1 MSEENWAPLSLHC
14 RPLRFGNKEGDRLPH
29 QTKNGVSARGCD
41 SVCIEICR
49 PYQAS
54 LLTWSMMLDLM
65 FEALFL

>member
-1 MSEENWAPLSLHC
+1 MPLSLHC
-14 RPLRFGNKEGDRLPH
+14 RSLRFGNKKCGGAATPNE
-29 QTKNGVSARGCD
+29 KNGVSARGCD